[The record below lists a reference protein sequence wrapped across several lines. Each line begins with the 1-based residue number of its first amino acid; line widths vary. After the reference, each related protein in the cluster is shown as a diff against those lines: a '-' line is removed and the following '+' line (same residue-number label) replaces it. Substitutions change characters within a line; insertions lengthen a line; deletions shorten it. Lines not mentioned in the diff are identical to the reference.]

1 MDNLFGYIERITF
14 QNSENGFTV
23 AKLKQPNKTELV
35 TVVGRFP
42 SLQPG
47 ENVRCLG
54 EWKRN
59 AAYGIQFEV
68 KEFQIEIPCD
78 LIGIQKYLESG
89 LIKGIGPAFAEKIV
103 KKFGLETLKI
113 IDSEPHRLTEV
124 PGIGEK
130 KIDKIKEC
138 WNAQKSIRELI
149 LYLQKY
155 DISATLAHK
164 LYKTYKDESIAKVQE
179 NPFRLAREVAGIGF
193 KTADEIAGKMG
204 YKKEASSRID
214 AGIEYVL
221 YQFAEEGHVCYPVL
235 LFLEEAKKVLEVD
248 IPLIEERIAFL
259 IEENRLVKEKM
270 EDQDFLFLKGLYLC
284 ECGIQREIERIK
296 TSPSNLRSVDMEKAI
311 EWVEKTLYLFLAP
324 MQREA
329 VEKSLIEKVH
339 IITGGPGTG
348 KSTITKAICAITG
361 KLSPKILLAAP
372 TGKAADRLSE
382 ITKKEASTIHSLL
395 QYDFKTRGFKRNRDN
410 PLNCDLIIIDEAS
423 MIDTSLMYHLL
434 KAVPDNARLIFVGD
448 INQLPS
454 IGPGNVL
461 KEMIESQTMPTT
473 ILKEI
478 FRQAKGSNIIT
489 NAHRINQ
496 GRFPEIQSNNESDFH
511 FHRAETPNEA
521 LEIIHNLVCKE
532 LPQKFHFDP
541 FNGIQVLTPMKKGII
556 GTENLNATLKEALNP
571 SLDPLNYRGTL
582 FSENDKVM
590 QIRNNYQKEVF
601 NGDIGRISK
610 IDKEEQEVLIT
621 FGKKEVPYSFLELD
635 EIVLAYA
642 CSVHKFQG
650 SESPCVVIPV
660 HTTHYVMLF
669 KNLIYTAITRGKKL
683 VVVVGTPKAL
693 SIAISNDKIKT
704 RYTGLKHKFLNID
717 PSVKLVYNP

>member
-23 AKLKQPNKTELV
+23 AKLKQPNKSELV
-35 TVVGRFP
+35 TIVGKFP

-47 ENVRCLG
+47 ENVRLIG

-59 AAYGIQFEV
+59 AAYGIQFDV

-78 LIGIQKYLESG
+78 LVGIQKYLESG
-89 LIKGIGPAFAEKIV
+89 LIKGVGPSIAAKIV
-103 KKFGLETLKI
+103 AQFGLETLKI
-113 IDSEPHRLTEV
+113 IDSEPEKLTAI
-124 PGIGEK
+124 PGIGAK
-130 KIDKIKEC
+130 KIEKIKEC
-138 WNAQKSIRELI
+138 WAAQKSIRELI

-155 DISATLAHK
+155 DISANLAHK
-164 LYKTYKDESIAKVQE
+164 LYKTYKEEAIAKVQE
-179 NPFRLAREVAGIGF
+179 NPFRLAREVTGIGF
-193 KTADEIAGKMG
+193 KTADDIAAKMG
-204 YKKEASSRID
+204 YKKDDASRID
-214 AGIEYVL
+214 AGIEHIL
-221 YQFAEEGHVCYPVL
+221 YSFSEEGHVCYPEL
-235 LFLEEAKKVLEVD
+235 LFLEEAKKILEVE

-259 IEENRLVKEKM
+259 VEENRLVKESINA
-270 EDQDFLFLKGLYLC
+270 QQFLFLKGLYLC
-284 ECGIQREIERIK
+284 ESGIQRELERIK
-296 TSPSNLRSVDMEKAI
+296 NVPTTLRKVDLEKAI
-311 EWVEKTLYLFLAP
+311 SWVEKTLYLFLAP
-324 MQREA
+324 MQNEA
-329 VEKSLIEKVH
+329 VQKSLLEKIH

-348 KSTITKAICAITG
+348 KSTITRAIVEITR
-361 KLSPKILLAAP
+361 KLTHKILLCAP

-395 QYDFKTRGFKRNRDN
+395 QYDFVSRTFKRNKEN
-410 PLNCDLIIIDEAS
+410 PLDCDLIIVDEAS
-423 MIDTSLMYHLL
+423 MIDTPLMYHLL
-434 KAVPDNARLIFVGD
+434 KAIPSHARLIFVGD

-461 KEMIESQTMPTT
+461 KEMIESETLPTT

-478 FRQAKGSNIIT
+478 FRQAKGSQIIT

-496 GRFPEIQSNNESDFH
+496 GRFPEIHSQNEGDFH

-532 LPQKFHFDP
+532 LPKKFQFDP
-541 FNGIQVLTPMKKGII
+541 FTAIQVLTPMKKGII
-556 GTENLNATLKEALNP
+556 GTENLNASLKEALNP
-571 SLDPLNYRGTL
+571 SYDPLNFRGTL
-582 FSENDKVM
+582 FSEKDKVM

-601 NGDIGRISK
+601 NGDIGFISK
-610 IDKEEQEVLIT
+610 IDREEQEVLIT
-621 FGKKEVPYSFLELD
+621 YGKKEVPYSFLELD

-650 SESPCVVIPV
+650 SEAPCVVIPV

-704 RYTGLKHKFLNID
+704 RYTGLKAKLTQS
-717 PSVKLVYNP
+717 SVPQLINK